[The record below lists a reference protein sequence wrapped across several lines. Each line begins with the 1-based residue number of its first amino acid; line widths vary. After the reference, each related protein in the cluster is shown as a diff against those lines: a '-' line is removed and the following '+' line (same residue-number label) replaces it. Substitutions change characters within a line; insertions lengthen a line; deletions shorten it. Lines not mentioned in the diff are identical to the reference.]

1 VRAGAAQRLVEAIL
15 DAEIGIDEIAERAAE
30 LGETL
35 GERLSV
41 ITRNLIKLRRAGS
54 IDAER
59 AQFFF
64 KQAYLMLTLLG
75 FTKVAQDVKDLGDG
89 SVADITD
96 AARAYFKTEDGS
108 KLAIVET
115 VEKEQRKKERADG

>member
-1 VRAGAAQRLVEAIL
+1 VRAGAEKRLVEAIL